1 MATSCPADMAT
12 DPYERAEPKFSGA
25 AMWGAAGG
33 KWSWRIAKKWIL
45 PTPLPASNF
54 LNLRPTQLRSEK
66 SLSALSSDQGE
77 VMEFRKICLLLS
89 ATSIAALILAA
100 TLSLRDSDSV
110 QASGAAIA
118 HDGRRDFDFEIG
130 NWKTHLRRLQ
140 HPLSGSSTWI
150 EYNGTSAV
158 RKVWGGKA
166 NLVELEVDG
175 PAGHLE
181 ALSLRLYN
189 PETHQWSL
197 NSANSKGRRVW
208 NAHDRR
214 IQKRQR

>member
-1 MATSCPADMAT
+1 MST
-12 DPYERAEPKFSGA
+12 
-25 AMWGAAGG
+25 
-33 KWSWRIAKKWIL
+33 
-45 PTPLPASNF
+45 
-54 LNLRPTQLRSEK
+54 
-66 SLSALSSDQGE
+66 
-77 VMEFRKICLLLS
+77 FRKICLLLI
-89 ATSIAALILAA
+89 ATSGIGLVLAAAL
-100 TLSLRDSDSV
+100 SLQNSGPV
-110 QASGAAIA
+110 QASGTAAVT
-118 HDGRRDFDFEIG
+118 HDGQRDFDFEIG

-150 EYNGTSAV
+150 EYNGTSVV

-197 NSANSKGRRVW
+197 NSANSKVGEFGVPTVGEFKNGRGEFFDREDFNGKPILVRNVW
-208 NAHDRR
+208 SDITPTSCRFEQSFSTDNGKTWEVNWIADDTRLNTSVE
-214 IQKRQR
+214 